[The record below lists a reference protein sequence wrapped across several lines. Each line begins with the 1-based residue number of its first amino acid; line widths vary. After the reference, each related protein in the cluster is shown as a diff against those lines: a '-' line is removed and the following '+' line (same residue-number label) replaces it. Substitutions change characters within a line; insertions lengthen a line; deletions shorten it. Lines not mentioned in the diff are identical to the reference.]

1 MCAECFVLKWERER
15 ESPAEAA
22 QRDDHDSSTEES
34 EPSPAPKKK
43 REKQQE
49 ISMLMATDEEEQ
61 MEGSILE
68 INLQNVQSSC
78 WLFRHIHNQS
88 RFAVNMRLAS
98 CER

>member
-1 MCAECFVLKWERER
+1 
-15 ESPAEAA
+15 
-22 QRDDHDSSTEES
+22 
-34 EPSPAPKKK
+34 
-43 REKQQE
+43 
-49 ISMLMATDEEEQ
+49 MLMATDEEEQ